1 MSQQQTANTQH
12 SGKLTENLKHTLASH
27 KINQQLQLLPEHF
40 NKTKQKQKQKRKER
54 KKERKKK
61 KKKGWV
67 QVILRNLNPCT

>member
-40 NKTKQKQKQKRKER
+40 NKTKTKTRTKKKGKKER
-54 KKERKKK
+54 KKERRRRKRM
-61 KKKGWV
+61 G
-67 QVILRNLNPCT
+67 PGYFEES